1 MAFLEIRTHVIR
13 VPSDWDLFKA
23 LRTATAPQ
31 QFKES
36 LALAFICLYLGDR
49 SLYLPFKRSSD
60 TLRRG
65 CLELKLLP
73 LIRDQ
78 GLRLRLRQGLRL
90 RLLVLV
96 VQLGR
101 LAHPRMPER
110 VNPLFGRESI

>member
-1 MAFLEIRTHVIR
+1 MIG
-13 VPSDWDLFKA
+13 
-23 LRTATAPQ
+23 
-31 QFKES
+31 S
-36 LALAFICLYLGDR
+36 LWV
-49 SLYLPFKRSSD
+49 SLPFKRSSD

-78 GLRLRLRQGLRL
+78 GLRLRLWQGLRL

>member
-1 MAFLEIRTHVIR
+1 MVRLGFFLAPMMRCNQRFEPTSLELR
-13 VPSDWDLFKA
+13 DLSEA

-31 QFKES
+31 QFQDN
-36 LALAFICLYLGDR
+36 LALASVCLCLGG
-49 SLYLPFKRSSD
+49 LPFKRSSD

-101 LAHPRMPER
+101 LADPRMPER
-110 VNPLFGRESI
+110 VDPL